1 MITMMRSRCEL
12 GNKIGSSDNHERTI
26 MRTLVTS
33 LIAVLALSIAPEA
46 AAKSYTAA
54 RFDSAIRILPNGSLE
69 VAETVVFR
77 FEGEFKYVYRELSR
91 RRTDDIEVV
100 SAGMDGRTLPLGSE
114 PGQVEVRRRSNIRI
128 EWKFAPVAD
137 SSHTFVLTYIV
148 RGVVQR
154 AGGRD
159 VLEWVALPTD
169 HDYRIDESEVRIEFP
184 AAPSSRPIVDA
195 RRATALSLQPGN
207 QQLQVVARGIGRNGW
222 VRTRLEFDEGA
233 IIAAAPAW
241 QQRQDEAR
249 ALAPRWLTAA
259 GVLLSA
265 GVLFMFALRQ
275 SYDRPWDAAP
285 VEPVAALPDTLRPAV
300 AGAVAANGGTT
311 LQHAMATIFALADR
325 GVVTITEEPR
335 KWGQRR
341 FTLQRRRS
349 THRLSPEEDAA
360 LTLAFRDKRAEENT
374 VALPKARSRLAAGL
388 GAFRRAVTQELRGL
402 GLVDDE
408 RMRLRARYR
417 RVSTAL
423 LILAGVLAVP
433 AKLLVSRY
441 GGWPFAMAGAAG
453 LLSMIGFIFRSS
465 LTPLSNEGARRA
477 ERWRAYR
484 KHLKDVAREGAHL
497 ASDAPSGL
505 LPFAVA
511 LGLAGTWSKYM
522 KSHPTGN
529 PPWFRALAVSGDDG
543 GFYAFVAAGGA
554 GADGGSGGSGAG
566 GAAGGGGSGA
576 G

>member
-1 MITMMRSRCEL
+1 
-12 GNKIGSSDNHERTI
+12 

-69 VAETVVFR
+69 VVETVVFR

-100 SAGMDGRTLPLGSE
+100 SAGMDGRMLAFGSE
-114 PGQVEVRRRSNIRI
+114 VEVRRRSNIRI
-128 EWKFAPVAD
+128 EWKFAPVTD

-169 HDYRIDESEVRIEFP
+169 HDYRIDESELRIEFP
-184 AAPSSRPIVDA
+184 TAPSSRPIVDA
-195 RRATALSLQPGN
+195 RRATALSFQPGN

-222 VRTRLEFDEGA
+222 VKTRLEFDEGA
-233 IIAAAPAW
+233 ISAAAPAW
-241 QQRQDEAR
+241 QQRQHAVR

-259 GVLLSA
+259 GVLLAA
-265 GVLFMFALRQ
+265 GLLFMFALRQ

-285 VEPVAALPDTLRPAV
+285 VEPVAALPDTLRPAM

-335 KWGQRR
+335 TWGRRR
-341 FTLQRRRS
+341 FTLQRHS
-349 THRLSPEEDAA
+349 GTHRLAPEEDVA
-360 LTLAFRDKRAEENT
+360 LTLAFRDKSAGEDAVT
-374 VALPKARSRLAAGL
+374 LSKARSRLAARP
-388 GAFRRAVTQELRGL
+388 GAFRRTVTQELRGL

-408 RMRLRARYR
+408 RMRLRTRYR
-417 RVSTAL
+417 RVSTVL
-423 LILAGVLAVP
+423 LMLACVLVVP
-433 AKLLVSRY
+433 ATLLVSRY
-441 GGWPFAMAGAAG
+441 GAWPFAIAGAAG

-484 KHLKDVAREGAHL
+484 KHLKDVARERAHL
-497 ASDAPSGL
+497 ASDTPSRL

-522 KSHPTGN
+522 RNHPTGN
-529 PPWFRALAVSGDDG
+529 PPWFRALALSGDDG
-543 GFYAFVAAGGA
+543 GFYEFVAA
-554 GADGGSGGSGAG
+554 GADGGAGGGGTG